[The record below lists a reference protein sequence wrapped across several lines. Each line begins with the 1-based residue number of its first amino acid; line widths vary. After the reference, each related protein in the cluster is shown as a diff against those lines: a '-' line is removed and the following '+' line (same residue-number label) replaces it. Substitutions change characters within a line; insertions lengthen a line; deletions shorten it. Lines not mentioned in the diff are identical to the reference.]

1 MVALFNIISAFIGA
15 SEKLLASSELAQ
27 KGKEAGQKYL
37 KQIKDKHSAN
47 IEALRK
53 FHHGIK
59 GQFTETAHSNEFS
72 AKINMTNKQNFS
84 SWWWQMEITKVENKL
99 ISKTI
104 TVYSIWDDGSIAR
117 QDDVQPGK
125 EVKLSYLLPVKISI
139 PGDNGD
145 DQEFEYKKVYLCAS
159 SLVTFLF
166 CFFIHIKL
174 GNRSMVRYNSE

>member
-27 KGKEAGQKYL
+27 KEKEAGQKYL

-53 FHHGIK
+53 FNHGIK
-59 GQFTETAHSNEFS
+59 GEFTETANSNEFS
-72 AKINMTNKQNFS
+72 AKLNVTNKQNFS

-99 ISKTI
+99 SKTI
-104 TVYSIWDDGSIAR
+104 TVYSIWDDGSVAR
-117 QDDVQPGK
+117 QNDVQPGK
-125 EVKLSYLLPVKISI
+125 EVKLEYRLPVKISI

-145 DQEFEYKKVYLCAS
+145 DQEFEYKKVFIFMS
-159 SLVTFLF
+159 IIFSNFTF
-166 CFFIHIKL
+166 
-174 GNRSMVRYNSE
+174 